1 MQKKFL
7 IIIIDIINRILE
19 NARNGGRSRVCI
31 ECENNYC
38 SPKDCQTYL
47 CINGHKRG
55 HLAFTPDRL
64 KNFKSRGTP
73 LQCTACLNDAAQRE
87 TALLRILRQADSWKC
102 TCKKIATGKRA
113 YAALYERLGHK
124 SKCVLSPSYA
134 GERRWDG
141 KKQRRY
147 RRGFEIFTCAEK
159 QMVNNCSQ
167 CETETCPINC

>member
-1 MQKKFL
+1 M
-7 IIIIDIINRILE
+7 
-19 NARNGGRSRVCI
+19 CI
-31 ECENNYC
+31 ECQDNYC

-55 HLAFTPDRL
+55 HLAFAPHRL
-64 KNFKSRGTP
+64 RNFKSRGTP
-73 LQCTACLNDAAQRE
+73 LQCTACLNEAALRE

-124 SKCVLSPSYA
+124 SKCLLSPSYA

-141 KKQRRY
+141 KNK
-147 RRGFEIFTCAEK
+147 G
-159 QMVNNCSQ
+159 V
-167 CETETCPINC
+167 TEEDLQFLHARNSKL

>member
-1 MQKKFL
+1 MARR
-7 IIIIDIINRILE
+7 IIIVIISRILE
-19 NARNGGRSRVCI
+19 HARHDGRLLVCI
-31 ECENNYC
+31 ECQDNYC

-64 KNFKSRGTP
+64 KNFKSKGTP
-73 LQCTACLNDAAQRE
+73 LQCTACLNEAALRE

-124 SKCVLSPSYA
+124 SKCLLSPSYA

-141 KKQRRY
+141 KNKGVTEEDLKFLHAQRS
-147 RRGFEIFTCAEK
+147 K
-159 QMVNNCSQ
+159 W
-167 CETETCPINC
+167 